1 MARPLSLVLLAVA
14 FVLLGARGASA
25 ATQAAAPAGG
35 GLPAF
40 EVRVDLARAV
50 VDAGGVA
57 IPIALERNQL
67 PGPDDVVVE
76 ALDVGQGKHVVR
88 VRVPAR
94 DAGTSAAAWEA
105 VLAGGR
111 SEPLFAGITGF
122 VEGDP
127 GERTGKA
134 VQVIE
139 NGDTA
144 FVLLGDVREDLRICG
159 EATTLLDPLAL
170 YPSSLSF
177 RPATV
182 QRLSAERRAKA
193 VPLAAK
199 ATGASLEPALARLL
213 VARGSSV
220 PNSRGAEV
228 TDGDPKT
235 AWRELRPGA
244 GQGEFVVMAA
254 PADVPIART
263 QIALPAR
270 ESAEGGAPAA
280 PKTLYLVTSSETF
293 EIALPPDA
301 PRRMGEAFEVAF
313 PAPIRSACV
322 AVVLGD
328 AYAQGIAHP
337 DVGIAEAVAY
347 SEFDAHGATL
357 DDVAKR
363 LSGERGLAA
372 AQVLERAGPAALSAI
387 AGIYRDLD
395 PKGRAFAIDVAAS
408 LDRCED
414 AAPLL
419 VRALCEKAGQAPRKA
434 REKLERCPGAAPLLA
449 QELRENAESRACVA
463 PVLAA
468 LAPATALEPIADAL
482 AATPAD
488 DRASRA
494 TLRAAFAAA
503 LPAGPPGALAS
514 IVGDG
519 KRSTLA
525 RLEVMRAAGDR
536 ITEAPRES
544 EAVAAELAAGSTPM
558 DLRYLILGPLG
569 VLASSGDAA
578 AAARIVGALAHD
590 PDWPVRARAAE
601 LGAVLPGGRAALAR
615 ATRDPEPRVREASL
629 ASLAAAPP
637 PPLEAVRAA
646 EDLLAHDGWS
656 FVRAQAV
663 KLLVNAP
670 AGEDVDSGLQDAL
683 GDGSA
688 RVRGAVVLALAK
700 RRATSAKGDIRRH
713 LDDVAEEPEVRAAAA
728 TALGVLCD
736 GSSVDRLV
744 ELARELGAPGADQDT
759 QQIGLAAIMGLAAY
773 QPRDLRGRLAPLLG
787 PQAPPYVRA
796 AAQQALAAR
805 AMCH

>member
-1 MARPLSLVLLAVA
+1 MTRPLPLVLLAISL
-14 FVLLGARGASA
+14 FLARAASA
-25 ATQAAAPAGG
+25 ATQAQVPAGG

-40 EVRVDLARAV
+40 EVHVDLARGV
-50 VDAGGVA
+50 VDAAGA
-57 IPIALERNQL
+57 TIPIALERNQL
-67 PGPDDVVVE
+67 PAPDDVVVE
-76 ALDVGQGKHVVR
+76 ALDLGQGKHVAR

-159 EATTLLDPLAL
+159 EPVTLLDPLAL
-170 YPSSLSF
+170 YPASLSF

-193 VPLAAK
+193 VPLTAK
-199 ATGASLEPALARLL
+199 ATGAPLEHALARLL

-220 PNSRGAEV
+220 PGSRGAEI

-254 PADVPIART
+254 PADVPIARM
-263 QIALPAR
+263 QIALPPR

-301 PRRMGEAFEVAF
+301 SRRMGEAFEVAF
-313 PAPIRSACV
+313 PVPIHSACA

-347 SEFDAHGATL
+347 SEFDARGATL

-363 LSGERGLAA
+363 LSGERGVPA
-372 AQVLERAGPAALSAI
+372 AQVLERAGPAALGAI
-387 AGIYRDLD
+387 AGVYEDLD
-395 PKGRAFAIDVAAS
+395 PRGRALAIDVAAS

-419 VRALCEKAGQAPRKA
+419 VRALCEKTGEAPRKSH
-434 REKLERCPGAAPLLA
+434 EKLERCPGAAPLLA
-449 QELRENAESRACVA
+449 RELREKAESRACIA

-468 LAPATALEPIADAL
+468 LSPATALEPIADAL

-488 DRASRA
+488 DRATRA

-503 LPAGPPGALAS
+503 LPAVPPGALAS
-514 IVGDG
+514 IVGDR
-519 KRSTLA
+519 KRSAAA

-536 ITEAPRES
+536 VVEAPRES
-544 EAVAAELAAGSTPM
+544 EAVAAEIAAASSPM

-569 VLASSGDAA
+569 VLAGSGDAA
-578 AAARIVGALAHD
+578 AVTPIVDALARD
-590 PDWPVRARAAE
+590 PDWPVRARAAD
-601 LGAVLPGGRAALAR
+601 LAAGLPLARAALVR
-615 ATRDPEPRVREASL
+615 AARDPEPRVREASL
-629 ASLAAAPP
+629 ASLAGAPP
-637 PPLEAVRAA
+637 PEAVAA
-646 EDLLAHDGWS
+646 AQDLLAQDGWS
-656 FVRAQAV
+656 FVRGQSV
-663 KLLVNAP
+663 KLLTNAP
-670 AGEDVDSGLQDAL
+670 AGGDVDSHLEDAL

-700 RRATSAKGDIRRH
+700 RRAVTAKGAVRRR
-713 LDDVAEEPEVRAAAA
+713 LDDTAEETEVRAAAA

-736 GSSVDRLV
+736 GGSMDRLT
-744 ELARELGAPGADQDT
+744 ELARELGAPGADPDT
-759 QQIGLAAIMGLAAY
+759 QQIGLGAIMGLAAY
-773 QPRDLRGRLAPLLG
+773 QPSDLRGRLAPLLA